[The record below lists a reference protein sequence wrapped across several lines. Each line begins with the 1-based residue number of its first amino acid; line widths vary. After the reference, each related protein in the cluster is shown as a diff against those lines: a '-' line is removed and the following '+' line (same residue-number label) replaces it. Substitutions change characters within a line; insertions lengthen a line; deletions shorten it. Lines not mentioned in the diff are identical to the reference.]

1 MKLINGVC
9 QFVAASDRFAML
21 IDEHPTTALLQL
33 LLQIQ
38 RFAVL
43 WSISVFKL
51 LADFDKSLGSWQQ
64 FRIDPATQRAFW
76 KGQIAF

>member
-1 MKLINGVC
+1 
-9 QFVAASDRFAML
+9 ML